1 MLDINRNTGMSQ
13 GEAAIGGSPRER
25 LRVAVLV
32 EHNIVYR
39 HFIKS
44 AAFATLAQKHDVVF
58 VVPEKGPNNKRLTVD
73 LEPSEVGAPVER
85 IAINTARLYQQRRLF
100 QVSQLIWRPG
110 PEWKH
115 LRALVRHMLGPRASR
130 LYTVLGL
137 PGIFQL
143 FQRWSEA
150 QMTREA
156 SAMDAFV
163 ERFRPD
169 VLIHPTVL
177 DGVFINDFVLLGR
190 KYRIPTI
197 AIMNSWDN
205 PSTKRAVVGRPDW
218 LLVWG
223 PQTQNHA
230 VRFMGMPPSRAVPF
244 GAAQFDIYRQAP
256 RVTRDEFC
264 RRHGVDPSKRILL
277 YAGSSKGADE
287 YGHLCMIDEAIER
300 GVLSNVAVIY
310 RPHPWGHGGY
320 KGERLLDGAWRHVVI
335 ENSMRAYLEG
345 VRAGTKGAY
354 LADYVDTHDVL
365 SSIDAL
371 VSPLSTIILEAMM
384 HGKPALCF
392 LAEQQEGASF
402 NLQKELVHFEDMFA
416 DPSILKANGESE
428 LINTLALLM
437 EKAGEPQIETE
448 LRSACG
454 HFVSTFDRSYRER
467 LCDFVEEVA
476 VEARQ
481 IGHSDKG
488 RRSL

>member
-1 MLDINRNTGMSQ
+1 MLDVNRSTGLSQ
-13 GEAAIGGSPRER
+13 AEATTGGAHRER
-25 LRVAVLV
+25 LRAAVLI

-44 AAFATLAQKHDVVF
+44 AAFATLVQKHDVVF
-58 VVPEKGPNNKRLTVD
+58 VVPESGPNNKRLTVD

-85 IAINTARLYQQRRLF
+85 IAINPARLYQQRRLF

-115 LRALVRHMLGPRASR
+115 LRAIVRYMLGPKASR
-130 LYTVLGL
+130 LYTVLAL

-143 FQRWSEA
+143 FRWWSEA
-150 QMTREA
+150 RMSAEA

-223 PQTQNHA
+223 PQTQSHA
-230 VRFMGMPPSRAVPF
+230 VRFMEMLPSRAVSF
-244 GAAQFDIYRQAP
+244 GAAQFDIYRQTP
-256 RVTRDEFC
+256 RVTREEFC

-287 YGHLCMIDEAIER
+287 YGHLCMIDEAIEC
-300 GVLSNVAVIY
+300 GALANVEVIY
-310 RPHPWGHGGY
+310 RPHPWGHGGF

-335 ENSMRAYLEG
+335 ESSMRSYLEG
-345 VRAGTKGAY
+345 VRAGMKGAY
-354 LADYVDTHDVL
+354 LADYADTHDVL

-384 HGKPALCF
+384 HGKPVLCF
-392 LAEQQEGASF
+392 LAEQHKGASF
-402 NLQKELVHFEDMFA
+402 SLQKGLVHFEDMFA
-416 DPSILKANGESE
+416 DPSILKANGEPE
-428 LINTLALLM
+428 LIDALALLM
-437 EKAGEPQIETE
+437 GKVGNQQVETE
-448 LRSACG
+448 LRKACD
-454 HFVSTFDRSYRER
+454 HFVSTFDRSYSER
-467 LCDFVEEVA
+467 LCDVVEQIAADE
-476 VEARQ
+476 RQ
-481 IGHSDKG
+481 SENSDRG
-488 RRSL
+488 WRS